1 MKETLI
7 ILFFFLSINYVNGQN
22 VVINEFMASN
32 STTIEDEDGDFSD
45 WIELYNTTNSTIS
58 LLNYS
63 FSDDSN
69 NLNKWIFPE
78 ISISPHGYLLVFA
91 SNKNTLDTIELHTN
105 FKISSTGEEL
115 YLSNN
120 IGTLINQTNSINLST
135 DESYARIID
144 GGPSWVETNTPTPDS
159 INIFNTGIYNAHTSG
174 FYNNSFELDLIKL
187 NKNQQIHYTLNGEIP
202 TINSYMYTHP
212 INISNNSQTPY
223 SISGIPTTPLSGP
236 SHLYDFIW
244 QVPTSVY
251 KCNVVRYAAF
261 EQGILQGKIYSKT
274 YFVDSGV
281 NNKYEIPIVSIIT
294 DSLNLF
300 DYDTGIYVPGKRFD
314 EDGFNWWPVGNY
326 HNRGLLWERDVH
338 ITLLTHFGGIG
349 FETNAGMRMK
359 GYGSASNPQKSFNV
373 YFREEYG
380 IKKTSYPIFNNPQTE
395 YYKRFTLRNSGN
407 DFIYSHFKDVMLQDV
422 MSIMDLEK
430 QDFKPSILFING
442 EYWGIHNIR
451 EKYDKY
457 YFKYKYGIDENEINI
472 LGICGIPEEGSNL
485 DYNNLIDFIEQ
496 NDLSIGANY
505 SHVSNKIDINNFIDF
520 QIAEI
525 YFANYDWPC
534 NNFKI
539 WKDNQPDSKWRFL
552 IYDLDLSFGYSA
564 NSSYSTAS
572 MEHALRV
579 ENYWPHCGCSNI
591 LLRKLL
597 ENEDF
602 KNLFISKFANHLRT
616 TFDVD
621 RIINIID
628 EFESTYENIIEEHI
642 NRWKYP
648 ATVSDWE
655 NEILILKEFAK
666 NRPCNMSFNIMSF
679 FNLTNFDFDC
689 FVESDEANRFIVGP
703 IPNNGYFFV
712 SNNDLNIT
720 NSTITI
726 INIHGQ
732 VVYNENSI
740 DLMKGEKKYFDLTNL
755 SNGTYILQIIS
766 NNYSGQKKII
776 LLN

>member
-1 MKETLI
+1 MKETLT
-7 ILFFFLSINYVNGQN
+7 ILFFFLSINHVNGQN
-22 VVINEFMASN
+22 VMINEFMATN
-32 STTIEDEDGDFSD
+32 STTIEDQDGDFSD

-78 ISISPHGYLLVFA
+78 ISISQHGYLLVFA
-91 SNKNTLDTIELHTN
+91 SNKNILDTTELHTN
-105 FKISSTGEEL
+105 FKISASGEEL

-120 IGTLINQTNSINLST
+120 LGVLINQTNSINLSS
-135 DESYARIID
+135 DESYARTID
-144 GGPSWVETNTPTPDS
+144 GGPTWIVTNTPTPDS
-159 INIFNTGIYNAHTSG
+159 SNIFNTGVYNSHSSG
-174 FYNNSFELDLIKL
+174 FYNNSFDLELVKL
-187 NKNQQIHYTLNGEIP
+187 NNNQQIHYTLNGEIP
-202 TINSYMYTHP
+202 TINSYVYTNP

-223 SISGIPTTPLSGP
+223 SISSIPTTPLSGP
-236 SHLYDFIW
+236 SRLYDFIW
-244 QVPTSVY
+244 QFPNSVY

-261 EQGILQGKIYSKT
+261 EQEILQGKIYSKT
-274 YFVDSGV
+274 YFVDPGI
-281 NNKYEIPIVSIIT
+281 NYKYEIPIISIIT

-300 DYDTGIYVPGKRFD
+300 DYDTGIYIPGKRFD

-326 HNRGLLWERDVH
+326 HNRGLLWERDIH
-338 ITLLTHFGGIG
+338 ITLLDHSGGIG

-380 IKKTSYPIFNNPQTE
+380 INNISYPIFNNPQTE
-395 YYKRFTLRNSGN
+395 KYKRFTLRNSGN
-407 DFIYSHFKDVMLQDV
+407 DFIYSHFKDAMLQDV
-422 MSIMDLEK
+422 MSVMDLEK

-472 LGICGIPEEGSNL
+472 LGICGMPEEGSNL

-496 NDLSIGANY
+496 NDLSISANY
-505 SHVSNKIDINNFIDF
+505 SHVMNNIDINNFIDF

-564 NSSYSTAS
+564 NSSVSTAS
-572 MEHALRV
+572 MEHATSV
-579 ENYWPHCGCSNI
+579 ESFWPHCDCSNV

-602 KNLFISKFANHLRT
+602 KNLFISKFADHLHT

-621 RIINIID
+621 RITGIIY
-628 EFESTYENIIEEHI
+628 EFEYTYENIIEEHI

-655 NEILILKEFAK
+655 NEIAILKDFAI
-666 NRPCNMSFNIMSF
+666 NRSCNMTNNLMSF

-689 FVESDEANRFIVGP
+689 FVESDESNRLIVEP
-703 IPNNGYFFV
+703 IPNNGNFFV
-712 SNNDLNIT
+712 SINDLNIT

-732 VVYNENSI
+732 VLYNENSI
-740 DLMKGEKKYFDLTNL
+740 DLMKGEKKHFDLSNL
-755 SNGTYILQIIS
+755 SIGTYILQIIS
-766 NNYSGQKKII
+766 NNYFGQKKII
-776 LLN
+776 LLD